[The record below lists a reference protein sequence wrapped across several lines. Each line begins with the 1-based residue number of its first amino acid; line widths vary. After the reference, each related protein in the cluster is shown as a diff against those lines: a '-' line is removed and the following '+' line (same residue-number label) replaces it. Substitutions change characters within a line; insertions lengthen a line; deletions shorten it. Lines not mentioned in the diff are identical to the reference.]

1 MVRKI
6 PVSSKITIALFL
18 VALLFATPILSQE
31 FMSSDYERGNGDGR
45 RDGTTDASM
54 IWAVVGF
61 GCGCC
66 GVGAAYLWAQPVPSG
81 RLVGKSPEYVSGY
94 TTTYKKAKRERE
106 TIYAAAGCILSS
118 LLSSI
123 YSALNPPTWEY

>member
-1 MVRKI
+1 MKI
-6 PVSSKITIALFL
+6 SVSSKITIVLFL
-18 VALLFATPILSQE
+18 VALLFATPVLSQ
-31 FMSSDYERGNGDGR
+31 FANDYEQGRLDGKR
-45 RDGTTDASM
+45 EGTSDASM
-54 IWAVVGF
+54 IWAVIGF

-66 GVGAAYLWAQPVPSG
+66 GVGAAYLWSQPVPSG
-81 RLVGKSPEYVSGY
+81 RLIGKSPEYVSGY

-106 TIYAAAGCILSS
+106 TIYAAAGCVLSS

>member
-18 VALLFATPILSQE
+18 VALLFATPVLSQLAAP
-31 FMSSDYERGNGDGR
+31 DYEMGRSDGKR
-45 RDGTTDASM
+45 EGTSDASL
-54 IWAVVGF
+54 IWAVAGF
-61 GCGCC
+61 ACGCC
-66 GVGAAYLWAQPVPSG
+66 GVGAAYMWSQPVPSG
-81 RLVGKSPEYVSGY
+81 RLIGKSSEYVSGY

-123 YSALNPPTWEY
+123 YSAINPPTWD